1 MKAKRIL
8 SLLLCAL
15 MLVSI
20 VPMSIMSSSA
30 AQTENNETSATYNY
44 QANSMYA
51 LEMYLKVAGNCNI
64 KLTGDCLCS
73 HEVDSEGHTALK
85 VYGNKTIDLNGYTIG
100 CKDESNAV
108 RVEHDHPFA
117 SDNCIVSGSQGKKD
131 KYLISVK
138 EGSTLTIN
146 DSSNGNGKINYT
158 GKIIGYT
165 DGPYSNQGHYHDSYR
180 NLFEVSGTLIVNNG
194 NIEAGNVQRH
204 YFMDARKHENK
215 LAFHG
220 YGREQVW
227 GTAVEVKSSGKFVMN
242 GGTVSGRGGGLDS
255 YRSETVY
262 IYSGGKA
269 YINDGSL
276 IANGCANMFGGKGV
290 DGGLTISGGNFK
302 LDKHDKIRLSDQ
314 IIDEWSTLDGTLYYS
329 IVRNGYYGN
338 LGIPDSAWK
347 TDLKHKRVV
356 VHDHD
361 ADKWTSCFGDRESDF
376 EVNLSENQY
385 NEVSFYGNNQ
395 FNTDA
400 TFLQGTY
407 GSTALGKKS
416 TFIYYSDTVDKFR
429 VTYDYESDPYF
440 VDGNT
445 TTEYT
450 WKIWQG
456 SVDSTPDYQVTTTS
470 NSINPV
476 KPTASVDFSGK
487 IIYVRCTVMDKSNYS
502 DKVYYTNST
511 YDTYISPTTSVM
523 GLLEY
528 KDQTPPMD
536 KYSTTTNIYGTKT
549 GETFSFSFN
558 NVPLPTKYAN
568 EGYTITRGYEIYK
581 SGKTRELIDKKIG
594 ITGTSKVSASFV
606 PTTRDLYEIYEILY
620 LDKNGTRIQ
629 VSYNIIYLSVDDS
642 YQIFEAKATCD
653 APAHGMLPNYDAVT
667 DTEHVRIKDVD
678 WSKKHDNGEYYLM
691 DEGET
696 FVAGQY
702 YECIVEFEAIDGYT
716 FVETPTGT
724 INGIDRIL
732 FKHDENCAAFGVRFK
747 CPLGVIFTEESGFEV
762 GCTLEVDIEK
772 MAELDDELMEAYFND
787 EVTYK
792 WFYDGRLWFVT
803 KNNTYKIENST
814 VGHYIAVKVCYGDK
828 SVVSEEVQIK
838 PITKTGLLGDANQ
851 DGMVNVIDATAIQKY
866 LVNLQELTDAGLT
879 LADVDSSNIV
889 NVMDATAIQKHLAG
903 LDSKYKIGEY
913 I

>member
-20 VPMSIMSSSA
+20 VPMSIVSTSA
-30 AQTENNETSATYNY
+30 AQTENNESSATYYY

-51 LEMYLKVAGNCNI
+51 LEMYLKAAGNVHI
-64 KLTGDCLCS
+64 KLTGDCVCS
-73 HEVDSEGHTALK
+73 HEISSEGHIALK
-85 VYGNKTIDLNGYTIG
+85 VYGNKTIDLNGYTII

-108 RVEHDHPFA
+108 SVKHDHPIA
-117 SDNCIVSGSQGKKD
+117 SDNCNVTSTYGKKD
-131 KYLISVK
+131 KYLISVT
-138 EGSTLTIN
+138 EGSTLTVN

-165 DGPYSNQGHYHDSYR
+165 DGPYANQGHYRASYR
-180 NLFEVSGTLIVNNG
+180 NIFEVSGTLIINNG

-204 YFMDARKHENK
+204 YFIDARRYENR

-242 GGTVSGRGGGLDS
+242 GGTVSGRGAGSVDNQG
-255 YRSETVY
+255 ETIY
-262 IYSGGKA
+262 INSGGKA

-276 IANGCANMFGGKGV
+276 VANGCANMFAGYGV
-290 DGGLTISGGNFK
+290 DGGLTVRGGNFK
-302 LDKHDKIRLSDQ
+302 LDKHDKIRLSD
-314 IIDEWSTLDGTLYYS
+314 IVIDEWSTLDGTLYYA
-329 IVRNGYYGN
+329 IVLNGYYGK

-347 TDLKHKRVV
+347 PDFKHKRVV

-361 ADKWTSCFGDRESDF
+361 SDKWTSYFGDREVDF
-376 EVNLSENQY
+376 QVDLSGNQY

-395 FNTDA
+395 YNTDA
-400 TFLQGTY
+400 IFLQGTY

-416 TFIYYSDTVDKFR
+416 IFNYYPDTVDKFK

-450 WKIWQG
+450 WKIWQN

-476 KPTASVDFSGK
+476 KPTSSVNFSGK

-502 DKVYYTNST
+502 DRVYYTNST

-528 KDQTPPMD
+528 KDQTPQMD
-536 KYSTTTNIYGTKT
+536 KFSTTTNIRGMKT

-581 SGKTRELIDKKIG
+581 SGMTRELIDKKL
-594 ITGTSKVSASFV
+594 VSQAQAKFQHHLFLQQQACM
-606 PTTRDLYEIYEILY
+606 RYMKIYILIKMVQEFKY
-620 LDKNGTRIQ
+620 LI
-629 VSYNIIYLSVDDS
+629 
-642 YQIFEAKATCD
+642 
-653 APAHGMLPNYDAVT
+653 
-667 DTEHVRIKDVD
+667 
-678 WSKKHDNGEYYLM
+678 
-691 DEGET
+691 
-696 FVAGQY
+696 
-702 YECIVEFEAIDGYT
+702 
-716 FVETPTGT
+716 
-724 INGIDRIL
+724 IL
-732 FKHDENCAAFGVRFK
+732 FTF
-747 CPLGVIFTEESGFEV
+747 L
-762 GCTLEVDIEK
+762 
-772 MAELDDELMEAYFND
+772 
-787 EVTYK
+787 
-792 WFYDGRLWFVT
+792 
-803 KNNTYKIENST
+803 
-814 VGHYIAVKVCYGDK
+814 
-828 SVVSEEVQIK
+828 
-838 PITKTGLLGDANQ
+838 
-851 DGMVNVIDATAIQKY
+851 
-866 LVNLQELTDAGLT
+866 
-879 LADVDSSNIV
+879 
-889 NVMDATAIQKHLAG
+889 
-903 LDSKYKIGEY
+903 
-913 I
+913 